1 MCGAQH
7 EKTTL
12 DSKILDEQ
20 RWLVTKLEHD
30 FLTMAIDSC
39 EIDPEEISN
48 KKLHISNTRKLW
60 ISLW

>member
-1 MCGAQH
+1 MLKRWWPMCGAQH

-39 EIDPEEISN
+39 GIDPEEIS
-48 KKLHISNTRKLW
+48 S
-60 ISLW
+60 